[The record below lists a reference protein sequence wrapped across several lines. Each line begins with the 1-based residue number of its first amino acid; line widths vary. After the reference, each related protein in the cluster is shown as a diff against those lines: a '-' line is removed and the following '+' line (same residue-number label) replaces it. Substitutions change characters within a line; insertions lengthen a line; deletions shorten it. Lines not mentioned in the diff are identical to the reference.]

1 MIYSS
6 VSTEERRL
14 TKERMQLLVSITSL
28 RPFHLQ
34 HEPRPQ
40 PRCVVP
46 PAIPSTCVGVWDRGK
61 GEGKAEK
68 GKGKAEKGK
77 GEWRGERGKEK
88 GEREEVRGESEE
100 EKGEWGK
107 GK

>member
-1 MIYSS
+1 
-6 VSTEERRL
+6 
-14 TKERMQLLVSITSL
+14 MQLLVLITSL

-61 GEGKAEK
+61 GEGKAVKGKGRVEK

-77 GEWRGERGKEK
+77 GEWRGERRKGSGERRKEK
-88 GEREEVRGESEE
+88 GKR
-100 EKGEWGK
+100 
-107 GK
+107 